1 MIAYRGASPQ
11 NRRSCNEVRGD
22 VAVAKGPG
30 RFEVIDTAEAVAS
43 EAARVIRYAA
53 ARAIALRGR
62 FQLVLA
68 GGRTPLASYN
78 LLVGDPA
85 DWDRW
90 HIFLGD
96 ERCLPAEDGE
106 RNSVA
111 ATHAFLDRVP
121 IPRENVHWIAAE
133 RGAAA
138 AALDYEAKIAGRLP
152 FDLVLLGMGEDGHT
166 ASLFPGQEIPADRLA
181 MPVYNA
187 PKPPP
192 ERVSLT
198 PRALADC
205 RDLLVLVTGASKG
218 AALAAWRA
226 GADLPVSTVAS
237 LGAARV
243 LVDRAADGGCDGR
256 SP

>member
-1 MIAYRGASPQ
+1 MI
-11 NRRSCNEVRGD
+11 RGD
-22 VAVAKGPG
+22 IALAKGSG
-30 RFEVIDTAEAVAS
+30 TFEVLGTPQSVAS
-43 EAARVIRYAA
+43 ETARVIQAA
-53 ARAIALRGR
+53 ASRAISLRGR

-78 LLVGDPA
+78 LLVGEPT

-96 ERCLPAEDGE
+96 ERCLPIDDIE

-111 ATHAFLDRVP
+111 ATEAFLGRVP
-121 IPRENVHWIAAE
+121 IPRGNLHWIAAE
-133 RGAAA
+133 EGAAA
-138 AALDYEAKIAGRLP
+138 AALAYEATIGARLP

-166 ASLFPGQEIPADRLA
+166 ASLFPGHAIPPDRLVI
-181 MPVYNA
+181 PVYDA

-205 RDLLVLVTGASKG
+205 RELLILVTGAEKG
-218 AALAAWRA
+218 PALAAWRA
-226 GADLPVSTVAS
+226 GADLPVSDVAS
-237 LGAARV
+237 LCAARV
-243 LVDRAADGGCDGR
+243 LVDRAAHGGGDWPP
-256 SP
+256 S

>member
-1 MIAYRGASPQ
+1 MTSLWPRIQ
-11 NRRSCNEVRGD
+11 TRSRCSTPR
-22 VAVAKGPG
+22 
-30 RFEVIDTAEAVAS
+30 EAVAS
-43 EAARVIRYAA
+43 ETARVIQAAA

-62 FQLVLA
+62 FQLVVA

-78 LLVGDPA
+78 LLVGEPA

-90 HIFLGD
+90 HIFWGD
-96 ERCLPAEDGE
+96 ERCLPADDRE
-106 RNSVA
+106 RNSIA
-111 ATHAFLDRVP
+111 ATRAFLDRVP
-121 IPRENVHWIAAE
+121 IPRDNIHWIAAE

-138 AALDYEAKIAGRLP
+138 AALDYESMIGGRLP

-166 ASLFPGQEIPADRLA
+166 ASLFPGQEIPADRLVV
-181 MPVYNA
+181 PVYNS

-205 RDLLVLVTGASKG
+205 RELLILVTGSEKG
-218 AALAAWRA
+218 PALAAWRA
-226 GADLPVSTVAS
+226 GADLPVSKVAS

-243 LVDRAADGGCDGR
+243 LVDRAADVGGDR
-256 SP
+256 PPS